1 MELCVHPFFHKYTMN
16 IEIALLPHQKSFIQS
31 NSNKVLLLAGRATG
45 KSYVAS
51 IVAAMNLLQGKR
63 MIVLA
68 QTFSALQRNI
78 FQEIVNRLDEWHIE
92 YNYNHSSMFI
102 QIGKGICYG
111 YSYENIESL
120 RGLTDISVCIADEI
134 ALANDPETLFSAL
147 APVMRGKDIK
157 PKMYAMTTP
166 RGGSPWNELFKTD
179 TSWDIVTA
187 TTFDNT
193 FLSKES
199 IQNMEESLSDDM
211 KRQELYGDL
220 LDMQVENAIVDVDR
234 ISSEPNGSDDVF
246 YCGIDFARYGTD
258 ETVMLVRNGYS
269 IAEIVRLKDADTEEL
284 VSRYLNLYSKYKP
297 VSTALDATGGYD
309 IGFYDRLKNSHP
321 ELVEVNFQGLSPEN
335 ICLNNRAFIYNR
347 LAEALKNGFCIKV
360 DKDGQDIRRA
370 LKYTTWMLSSSG
382 KRQLIAKDK
391 IKNIIGHSP
400 DTTDALALSFY
411 KNTTVSYTMDRE
423 KAKNTI
429 NFLFR

>member
-1 MELCVHPFFHKYTMN
+1 MN

-78 FQEIVNRLDEWHIE
+78 FQEIVNRLDEWNIE
-92 YNYNHSSMFI
+92 YNYNRSSMFI

-179 TSWDIVTA
+179 KSWDIVTA

-234 ISSEPNGSDDVF
+234 ISSEPNGIDDVF
-246 YCGIDFARYGTD
+246 YCGIDFARYGND

-284 VSRYLNLYSKYKP
+284 VNRYLNLYSKYKP
-297 VSTALDATGGYD
+297 ISTALDATGGWS
-309 IGFYDRLKNSHP
+309 IGFFDRLKNTHP
-321 ELVEVNFQGLSPEN
+321 ELIEVNFQGSSPDN
-335 ICLNNRAFIYNR
+335 ICLNNRSFIYNR
-347 LAEALKNGFCIKV
+347 LAEALKNGFSIKL
-360 DKDGQDIRRA
+360 DKDGQEIRRA

-382 KRQLIAKDK
+382 LRQLIPKDK

-411 KNTTVSYTMDRE
+411 KNTTINYTMDRE
-423 KAKNTI
+423 KAKNSI

>member
-1 MELCVHPFFHKYTMN
+1 MRPSFFYKYNMN
-16 IEIALLPHQKSFIQS
+16 IEITLLPHQKSFIQS

-78 FQEIVNRLDEWHIE
+78 FQEIVNRLDEWNIE
-92 YNYNHSSMFI
+92 YNYNRSSMFI
-102 QIGKGICYG
+102 EIGKGICYG

-134 ALANDPETLFSAL
+134 ALANDPESLFSAL

-179 TSWDIVTA
+179 KSWDIVTA

-199 IQNMEESLSDDM
+199 IQNMEESLSEDM

-234 ISSEPNGSDDVF
+234 ISSEPNGTDDVF
-246 YCGIDFARYGTD
+246 YCGIDFARYGND

-297 VSTALDATGGYD
+297 ISTALDATGGWN
-309 IGFYDRLKNSHP
+309 IGFYDRLKNTHP
-321 ELVEVNFQGLSPEN
+321 ELIEVNFQGSSPDN
-335 ICLNNRAFIYNR
+335 ICLNNRSFIYNR

-360 DKDGQDIRRA
+360 DKDGQEIRRA
-370 LKYTTWMLSSSG
+370 LKYTTWSLSSSG

-411 KNTTVSYTMDRE
+411 KNTTVSYVMDRD

>member
-1 MELCVHPFFHKYTMN
+1 MN
-16 IEIALLPHQKSFIQS
+16 IEITLLPHQKSFIQS

-68 QTFSALQRNI
+68 QTFSSLQRNI
-78 FQEIVNRLDEWHIE
+78 FAEIVNRLDEWNIE
-92 YNYNHSSMFI
+92 YNYNRSSMI
-102 QIGKGICYG
+102 ISVGNGICYG
-111 YSYENIESL
+111 YSYENIESV

-134 ALANDPETLFSAL
+134 ALAPIPEVFFSAVS
-147 APVMRGKDIK
+147 PVMRGKDIK

-166 RGGSPWNELFKTD
+166 RGGSAWNELFKTD
-179 TSWDIVTA
+179 KSWDIVTA

-234 ISSEPNGSDDVF
+234 ISSEPNGTDDVF
-246 YCGIDFARYGTD
+246 YCGIDFARYGND
-258 ETVMLVRNGYS
+258 ETVILVRNGYCIS
-269 IAEIVRLKDADTEEL
+269 EVVRLKDADTDEI
-284 VSRYLNLYSKYKP
+284 VNRYLNLYSKYKP
-297 VSTALDATGGYD
+297 ISTALDSTGGWN

-321 ELVEVNFQGLSPEN
+321 ELVEVNFGAASPNN
-335 ICLNNRAFIYNR
+335 IYLNNRAYIYGR
-347 LAEALKNGFCIKV
+347 LAEALKNGFCINL
-360 DKDGQDIRRA
+360 DKDGQEIRRA
-370 LKYTTWMLSSSG
+370 LKYTTWTLTNNG

-391 IKNIIGHSP
+391 IKDIIGHSP

-411 KNTTVSYTMDRE
+411 KNTTISYVMNRQ

>member
-1 MELCVHPFFHKYTMN
+1 MN

-78 FQEIVNRLDEWHIE
+78 FQEIVNRLNEWHIE
-92 YNYNHSSMFI
+92 YNYNRSSMFI

-134 ALANDPETLFSAL
+134 ALANDPESLFSAL

-179 TSWDIVTA
+179 KSWDIVTA

-199 IQNMEESLSDDM
+199 IENMEASLSDDM

-234 ISSEPNGSDDVF
+234 ISSEPNGTDDVF
-246 YCGIDFARYGTD
+246 YCGIDFARYGND
-258 ETVMLVRNGYS
+258 ETVILVRNGYS
-269 IAEIVRLKDADTEEL
+269 IAEVVRLKDADTEDI
-284 VSRYLNLYSKYKP
+284 VNRYLNLYSKYKP
-297 VSTALDATGGYD
+297 ISTALDATGGYD
-309 IGFYDRLKNSHP
+309 IGFYDRLKNTHP
-321 ELVEVNFQGLSPEN
+321 ELIEVNFGAASPDN
-335 ICLNNRAFIYNR
+335 ICLNNRSFIYNR
-347 LAEALKNGFCIKV
+347 LAEALKNGFCIKL
-360 DKDGQDIRRA
+360 DKDGQEIRRA
-370 LKYTTWMLSSSG
+370 LKYTTWTLTNNG

-391 IKNIIGHSP
+391 IKDIIGHSP

-411 KNTTVSYTMDRE
+411 KNTTISYTMDRE
-423 KAKNTI
+423 KAKNSI

>member
-1 MELCVHPFFHKYTMN
+1 MN

-78 FQEIVNRLDEWHIE
+78 FQEIVNRLNEWHIE
-92 YNYNHSSMFI
+92 YNYNRSSMFI

-134 ALANDPETLFSAL
+134 ALANDPESLFSAL

-179 TSWDIVTA
+179 KSWDIVTA

-199 IQNMEESLSDDM
+199 IQNMQESLSEDM
-211 KRQELYGDL
+211 QRQELYGDL

-234 ISSEPNGSDDVF
+234 ISSEPNGTDDVF
-246 YCGIDFARYGTD
+246 YCGIDFARYGND

-269 IAEIVRLKDADTEEL
+269 IEEIIRLKDADTEKI
-284 VSRYLNLYSKYKP
+284 VSIYLNLYSKYKP
-297 VSTALDATGGYD
+297 ISTALDATGGYD
-309 IGFYDRLKNSHP
+309 IGFFDRLKNTHP
-321 ELVEVNFQGLSPEN
+321 ELIEVNFGAASPN
-335 ICLNNRAFIYNR
+335 DIYLNNRAFIYNR

-360 DKDGQDIRRA
+360 DKDGQEIRRA
-370 LKYTTWMLSSSG
+370 LKYTTWTLTNNG

-391 IKNIIGHSP
+391 IKDIIGHSP

>member
-1 MELCVHPFFHKYTMN
+1 MN
-16 IEIALLPHQKSFIQS
+16 IEITLLPHQKSFIQS

-68 QTFSALQRNI
+68 QTFSSLQRNI
-78 FQEIVNRLDEWHIE
+78 FAEIVNRLDEWNIE
-92 YNYNHSSMFI
+92 YNYNRSSMI
-102 QIGKGICYG
+102 ISVGNGICYG
-111 YSYENIESL
+111 YSYENIESV

-134 ALANDPETLFSAL
+134 ALAPIPEVFFSAVS
-147 APVMRGKDIK
+147 PVMRGKDIK

-166 RGGSPWNELFKTD
+166 RGGSAWNELFKTD
-179 TSWDIVTA
+179 KSWDIVTA

-234 ISSEPNGSDDVF
+234 ISSEPNGTDDVF
-246 YCGIDFARYGTD
+246 YCGIDFARYGND
-258 ETVMLVRNGYS
+258 ETVILVRNGYCIS
-269 IAEIVRLKDADTEEL
+269 EVVRLKDADTDEI
-284 VSRYLNLYSKYKP
+284 VNRYLNLYSKYKP
-297 VSTALDATGGYD
+297 ISTALDSTGGWN

-321 ELVEVNFQGLSPEN
+321 ELVEVNFGAASPNN
-335 ICLNNRAFIYNR
+335 IYLNNRAYIYGR
-347 LAEALKNGFCIKV
+347 LAEALKNGFCINL
-360 DKDGQDIRRA
+360 DKDGQEIRRA
-370 LKYTTWMLSSSG
+370 LKYTTWTLTNNG

-391 IKNIIGHSP
+391 IKDIIGHSP

-411 KNTTVSYTMDRE
+411 KNTTIIYTMDRE
-423 KAKNTI
+423 KAKNTV

>member
-1 MELCVHPFFHKYTMN
+1 MD
-16 IEIALLPHQKSFIQS
+16 IEISLLPHQKSFIQS

-51 IVAAMNLLQGKR
+51 IVAAMNLLQGKKI
-63 MIVLA
+63 IVLA

-78 FQEIVNRLDEWHIE
+78 FQEIVNRLNEWHIE
-92 YNYNHSSMFI
+92 YNYNRSSMCI
-102 QIGKGICYG
+102 QTGKGICYG

-134 ALANDPETLFSAL
+134 ALANDPESLFSAL

-157 PKMYAMTTP
+157 PKLYAMTTP
-166 RGGSPWNELFKTD
+166 RGGSTWNELFKTD
-179 TSWDIVTA
+179 KSWDIVTA

-199 IQNMEESLSDDM
+199 IQNMEESLSEDM

-234 ISSEPNGSDDVF
+234 ISSEPNGTDDVF
-246 YCGIDFARYGTD
+246 YCGIDFARYGND
-258 ETVMLVRNGYS
+258 ETVMLIRNGYS
-269 IAEIVRLKDADTEEL
+269 IVEIVRLKDADTEEI

-297 VSTALDATGGYD
+297 VSTAIDSTGGFD
-309 IGFYDRLKNSHP
+309 IGFYDHLKHSHT
-321 ELVEVNFQGLSPEN
+321 ELKEINFSASSPN
-335 ICLNNRAFIYNR
+335 DIYLNNRAYIYGR
-347 LAEALKNGFCIKV
+347 LAEACKKGFAIK
-360 DKDGQDIRRA
+360 DIEIRRA
-370 LKYTTWMLSSSG
+370 LKYTTWTLSPAG
-382 KRQLIAKDK
+382 KRQLIPKEK
-391 IKNIIGHSP
+391 IKEIIGHSP

-411 KNTTVSYTMDRE
+411 NNEIETYKMDRL

>member
-1 MELCVHPFFHKYTMN
+1 MRPSFFYKYNMN
-16 IEIALLPHQKSFIQS
+16 IEITLLPHQKSFIQS

-51 IVAAMNLLQGKR
+51 IVAAMNLLKGKR
-63 MIVLA
+63 IIVLA

-78 FQEIVNRLDEWHIE
+78 FQEIVNRLDEWNIE

-179 TSWDIVTA
+179 KSWDIVTA

-199 IQNMEESLSDDM
+199 IKNMQESLSEDM
-211 KRQELYGDL
+211 QRQELYGDL

-297 VSTALDATGGYD
+297 VSTALDATGGWN
-309 IGFYDRLKNSHP
+309 IGFYDRLKNTHP
-321 ELVEVNFQGLSPEN
+321 ELIEVNFQGSSPDN
-335 ICLNNRAFIYNR
+335 ICLNNRSFIYNR

-391 IKNIIGHSP
+391 IKEIIGHSP

-411 KNTTVSYTMDRE
+411 KNTTITYTMDRD

-429 NFLFR
+429 NFVFR

>member
-1 MELCVHPFFHKYTMN
+1 MN
-16 IEIALLPHQKSFIQS
+16 IEITLLPHQKSFIQS

-63 MIVLA
+63 IIVLA

-78 FQEIVNRLDEWHIE
+78 FQEIVNRLNEWNIE
-92 YNYNHSSMFI
+92 YNYNRSSMFI
-102 QIGKGICYG
+102 VTGKGICYG

-120 RGLTDISVCIADEI
+120 RGLTDISICIADEI
-134 ALANDPETLFSAL
+134 ALAPNPDVLFASL

-157 PKMYAMTTP
+157 PKMFAMTTP
-166 RGGSPWNELFKTD
+166 RGGSEWNELFKND
-179 TSWDIVTA
+179 KSWEIVTA

-199 IQNMEESLSDDM
+199 IKNMEDSLSEDM

-234 ISSEPNGSDDVF
+234 ISSEPNGTDDTF
-246 YCGIDFARYGTD
+246 YCGIDFARYGND
-258 ETVMLVRNGYS
+258 ETVILVRNSYC
-269 IAEIVRLKDADTEEL
+269 IVEIIRLKDADTDEI
-284 VSRYLNLYSKYKP
+284 VNTYLRIHDKYRP
-297 VSTALDATGGYD
+297 IMTALDSTGGYS
-309 IGFYDRLKNSHP
+309 IGFYDRLKNTHH
-321 ELVEVNFQGLSPEN
+321 ELVEVNFGGASPDE
-335 ICLNNRAFIYNR
+335 ICLNNRAYIYNR

-360 DKDGQDIRRA
+360 DKDGQEIRRA
-370 LKYTTWMLSSSG
+370 LKYTTWSLTANG
-382 KRQLIAKDK
+382 KRQLIPKDK

-411 KNTTVSYTMDRE
+411 KNTTMSYVMDRE

>member
-1 MELCVHPFFHKYTMN
+1 MRPSFFHKYNMN

-78 FQEIVNRLDEWHIE
+78 FQEIVNRLDEWNIE
-92 YNYNHSSMFI
+92 YNYNRSSMFI

-179 TSWDIVTA
+179 KSWDIVTA

-234 ISSEPNGSDDVF
+234 ISSEPNGIDDVF
-246 YCGIDFARYGTD
+246 YCGIDFARYGND

-284 VSRYLNLYSKYKP
+284 VNRYLNLYSKYKP
-297 VSTALDATGGYD
+297 ISTALDATGGWS
-309 IGFYDRLKNSHP
+309 IGFFDRLKNTHP
-321 ELVEVNFQGLSPEN
+321 ELIEVNFQGSSPDN
-335 ICLNNRAFIYNR
+335 ICLNNRSFIYNR
-347 LAEALKNGFCIKV
+347 LAEALKNGFSIKL
-360 DKDGQDIRRA
+360 DKDGQEIRRA

-382 KRQLIAKDK
+382 LRQLIPKDK

-411 KNTTVSYTMDRE
+411 KNTTINYTMDRE
-423 KAKNTI
+423 KAKNSI

>member
-1 MELCVHPFFHKYTMN
+1 MN
-16 IEIALLPHQKSFIQS
+16 IEIALLPHQKSFIRS

-78 FQEIVNRLDEWHIE
+78 FQEIVNRLDEWNIE
-92 YNYNHSSMFI
+92 YNYNRSSMFI

-179 TSWDIVTA
+179 KSWDIVTA

-234 ISSEPNGSDDVF
+234 ISSEPNGIDDVF
-246 YCGIDFARYGTD
+246 YCGIDFARYGND

-284 VSRYLNLYSKYKP
+284 VNRYLNLYSKYKP
-297 VSTALDATGGYD
+297 ISTALDATGGWS
-309 IGFYDRLKNSHP
+309 IGFFDRLKNTHP
-321 ELVEVNFQGLSPEN
+321 ELIEVNFQGSSPDN
-335 ICLNNRAFIYNR
+335 ICLNNRSFIYNR
-347 LAEALKNGFCIKV
+347 LAEALKNGFSIKL
-360 DKDGQDIRRA
+360 DKDGQEIRRA

-382 KRQLIAKDK
+382 LRQLIPKDK

-411 KNTTVSYTMDRE
+411 KNTTINYTMDRE
-423 KAKNTI
+423 KAKNSI

>member
-1 MELCVHPFFHKYTMN
+1 MRPSFFHKYTMN
-16 IEIALLPHQKSFIQS
+16 IEITLLPHQKSFIQS

-78 FQEIVNRLDEWHIE
+78 FQEIVNRLDEWNIE
-92 YNYNHSSMFI
+92 YNYNRSSMFI

-134 ALANDPETLFSAL
+134 ALANDPESLFSAL

-166 RGGSPWNELFKTD
+166 RGGSAWNELFKTD
-179 TSWDIVTA
+179 KSWDIVTA

-199 IQNMEESLSDDM
+199 IQNMEESLSEDM
-211 KRQELYGDL
+211 QRQELYGDL

-234 ISSEPNGSDDVF
+234 ISSEPNGTDDVF
-246 YCGIDFARYGTD
+246 YCGIDFARYGND
-258 ETVMLVRNGYS
+258 DTVMLVRNGYY

-297 VSTALDATGGYD
+297 VSTALDSTGGYD
-309 IGFYDRLKNSHP
+309 IGFYDRLKNTHH
-321 ELVEVNFQGLSPEN
+321 ELIEVNFQGSSPDN
-335 ICLNNRAFIYNR
+335 ICYNNRSFIYNR

-370 LKYTTWMLSSSG
+370 LKYTTWMLSRDG
-382 KRQLIAKDK
+382 RRQLIPKDK

-411 KNTTVSYTMDRE
+411 KNTTISYTMDRE
-423 KAKNTI
+423 KAKNSI